1 MKKSF
6 VTEKLTAVIV
16 MCALGAANIAFV
28 ESGMWKLGQGAPVNI
43 SGMDSGIYQVSEL
56 RQQKDGSLVVQASA
70 AGFQSDIQVAVI
82 FDSTGTVIQEMKVV
96 SQGETDGIGSKVT
109 ESSYTSQFAQLTAPV
124 GLNGTDYVVV
134 SPVTGEAYGISDA
147 AAGEMRE
154 SALNAENMNSVSWNL
169 ENQSGNSMYDADLTA
184 EGQSMEKMRQAGLT
198 SRTDG
203 VAVADLSAEGQS
215 MEKLRQ
221 AGLTSRTDG
230 VAAADLSAEA
240 RSMRKMEQAGL
251 LELNVQESQTASLE
265 SPVQTAMVDAVS
277 GATISSTAAV
287 TAVNNA
293 YFFLQ
298 DYIAE

>member
-28 ESGMWKLGQGAPVNI
+28 ESGMWKLGQGAPVDI
-43 SGMDSGIYQVSEL
+43 SGMDTGIYQVSEL

-70 AGFQSDIQVAVI
+70 AGFQSDIQVAVT

-109 ESSYTSQFAQLTAPV
+109 ESSYTSQFAQLPAPV
-124 GLNGTDYVVV
+124 GLNGKDYVVV
-134 SPVTGEAYGISDA
+134 SPVTGEAYGVSA
-147 AAGEMRE
+147 AAGEMQE
-154 SALNAENMNSVSWNL
+154 SALSAEHMASASWNL
-169 ENQSGNSMYDADLTA
+169 ENQSVRSTYDADLSA

-198 SRTDG
+198 SRLDG
-203 VAVADLSAEGQS
+203 VAVADLDAEGQS

-221 AGLTSRTDG
+221 AGLTSRPDG
-230 VAAADLSAEA
+230 VAVADLSAEA

-251 LELNVQESQTASLE
+251 LELKVQESETVSLE
-265 SPVQTAMVDAVS
+265 NPVQTAMVDAVS
-277 GATISSTAAV
+277 GATISSTAVV

-298 DYIAE
+298 DYTAQ